1 MLANRNIL
9 CISNPSWEG
18 DYAKTIV
25 ELMSVFAQTN
35 KVLYIDNPTTLK
47 DVLQGLLKRRK
58 MPYRRLFGLSKR
70 VVRLP
75 LDNGGG
81 VYVMT
86 PPVVLPINYLPPG
99 KLYSLLLRYN
109 GWLLTRAIRKALR
122 QLDMNDRLI
131 NIVAFNP
138 ALGVVCGRKFGE
150 ELLLYHCYDQ
160 ISAANWLKKHGAR
173 HEREFMKMSDA
184 VVVTS
189 QGLLEEKGA
198 WHADCYLVKNAVN
211 YPLFSTAFLPEVR
224 KASRVVGYIG
234 SIDDRL
240 DYVLLERLVSG
251 MPDTQFVFIGRVVDE
266 AGATIL
272 RKYSNVV
279 FHGPQKVQD
288 LPGWLQGFSAGI
300 IPFVKN
306 EFTKGIYPL
315 KINEYLA
322 AGLPVVST
330 DFGHLQDF
338 AGVVSIARSE
348 QEFADMLASE
358 MDEDHPER
366 RVARKEM
373 ASRNS
378 WQQRAE
384 ELSAIIHQM
393 ENRSFESE
401 PGTLL

>member
-1 MLANRNIL
+1 MLENRNIL

-25 ELMSVFAQTN
+25 ELMSVFAHTN
-35 KVLYIDNPTTLK
+35 KVLYIDNPSTLK
-47 DVLQGLLKRRK
+47 DVLQGFLTRKK
-58 MPYRRLFGLSKR
+58 MPYGRLLGFSKR

-75 LDNGGG
+75 LEQGGG

-99 KLYSLLLRYN
+99 KLYSLLLRFN

-122 QLDMNDRLI
+122 RLDMNDRLI

-138 ALGVVCGRKFGE
+138 ALGVVCGRKFNE
-150 ELLLYHCYDQ
+150 ELLVYHCYDQ

-173 HEREFMKMSDA
+173 HEREFMQMSDA

-189 QGLLEEKGA
+189 QGLLEEKGE
-198 WHADCYLVKNAVN
+198 WHSDCYLVKNAVN
-211 YPLFSTAFLPEVR
+211 FPLFSTAFRAEVR
-224 KASRVVGYIG
+224 TEPPVVGYIG

-240 DYVLLERLVSG
+240 DYPLLERLISG
-251 MPDTQFVFIGRVVDE
+251 MPSVRFVFIGRVVDE
-266 AGATIL
+266 GGAAVL
-272 RKYSNVV
+272 RRYPNVV
-279 FHGPQKVQD
+279 FHGPQKVQQ
-288 LPGWLQGFSAGI
+288 LPGWLEGFSAGI

-306 EFTKGIYPL
+306 SFTKGIYPL

-338 AGVVSIARSE
+338 AGIVSIAGSDE
-348 QEFADMLASE
+348 AFQSMLEEEIRDDSPAK
-358 MDEDHPER
+358 R
-366 RVARKEM
+366 LVRKDV

-378 WQQRAE
+378 WEQRAE
-384 ELSAIIHQM
+384 ELSAIIKKM
-393 ENRSFESE
+393 ETR
-401 PGTLL
+401 GVAKTGQYL